1 MPIMPGEECLRISI
15 EVAHPT
21 PGSENLGS
29 LATAL
34 AIGER
39 MSEQG
44 HHIGLSVFVDDI
56 LASQRPAGRFWQA
69 MGRGRGEQLAA
80 DLTDMIAEEH
90 QITTHFN
97 YMQESDMIEP
107 GRAIAEELMKCAET
121 TDGVSISQGENSV
134 KLRYRED
141 GKRKSIK
148 IYGYGEHADL
158 PSCEVMDLACYQHKT
173 SRSELAV
180 TVIDEGYRGQQERT
194 KKLAELLGWE
204 LPVITVF
211 VDANGNT
218 VDILYWSKSV
228 DPNHDASQEKQ

>member
-1 MPIMPGEECLRISI
+1 MPIMPGEESLRISI

-34 AIGER
+34 AIGEH

-44 HHIGLSVFVDDI
+44 HHVGLSVFVDDI

-107 GRAIAEELMKCAET
+107 GLAIAEELKKCAET
-121 TDGVSISQGENSV
+121 TDEVSLSQDGT
-134 KLRYRED
+134 KLKYRED

-148 IYGYGEHADL
+148 LYGYGEHTDL
-158 PSCEVMDLACYQHKT
+158 PSCEVMDLACYRYKT

-180 TVIDEGYRGQQERT
+180 TVIDEKYRGQQERT

-211 VDANGNT
+211 VDADGNT
-218 VDILYWSKSV
+218 VDILYWSAEL
-228 DPNHDASQEKQ
+228 DASQEAV